1 VPTEDRFTPDH
12 PLPLFLSGHA
22 YEHGERGSLLLLN
35 ASILVLVASLV
46 GMAVLLSFGNPA
58 KVFADIKASLTDI
71 SALQPDTVQPT
82 PTIQSTAGAEVLP
95 ATAKGAPTRDE
106 IAAASEPADQK
117 QTEIS
122 QPPAEALLNQF
133 QAWAADEDARVL
145 VVPVQ
150 PVQDAQA
157 HVVQDAPTQVVQE
170 DAPARVRPIQDHR
183 HVRSVQNA
191 RAEIRP
197 ERHPRAKVRR
207 EQSTRVQVAPAQDA
221 RAQDPAGQN
230 GAIRPVGSNAVQSP
244 PWHWF
249 AQPRLEQ
256 TCPRMILEQICIRH

>member
-46 GMAVLLSFGNPA
+46 GMAVLLSWGNPA
-58 KVFADIKASLTDI
+58 KVFADIKAALTDI
-71 SALQPDTVQPT
+71 SALQPATVQST

-95 ATAKGAPTRDE
+95 AIATGAPTRDE

-133 QAWAADEDARVL
+133 QAWAADEDARAL

-157 HVVQDAPTQVVQE
+157 DVVQDAPAQIVQ
-170 DAPARVRPIQDHR
+170 DARPEVRPIQKRR
-183 HVRSVQNA
+183 HVRTLQNA

-207 EQSTRVQVAPAQDA
+207 EQNARVQVRPAQDA
-221 RAQDPAGQN
+221 RAQDPTGQN
-230 GAIRPVGSNAVQSP
+230 AQAPSLQQSFG
-244 PWHWF
+244 W
-249 AQPRLEQ
+249 RDQ
-256 TCPRMILEQICIRH
+256 TQ